1 MKQIILKNVIVL
13 LSIAISI
20 NTFGHIQEDKGYF
33 KGHRWEIT
41 HEYGYPDLL
50 VDGRMVLSHSSK
62 FIMISPWQVGDD
74 LFFKVTTSPGKE
86 ALFDIKGNRVIPY
99 DFFGVGSLEIGNT
112 HLLIVN
118 KGSLYLADLN
128 LYSTKGELIVADV
141 YSNSSERYYEFIAKD
156 AIYGEIFRVNTKDGY
171 GVYNTKGESIIPA
184 KYKKIEWTKDEDDNV
199 ITYEIT
205 NNNNYIGIMDRNK
218 NWIVP
223 LNKQFKEIK
232 RILLGEE
239 IYFLCRKLENND
251 WAYSKY
257 ALYNNKSNEVLPPNY
272 SSISSI
278 DIEGTPYLKCYKDGY
293 CGLYD
298 STGKEVIS
306 PDYKNL
312 QYLGSNYIGFQLN
325 EYWGVMTMQGKVII
339 PTSRRY
345 TNIGRYIK
353 NQKRFTYSMDGF
365 EGECNHLGQQISKR
379 RVAKPKPS
387 VSSSTSSNTS
397 SSGSSSSNSTS
408 TSNSTLS
415 SSSSSSNNSNSTNTN
430 SANSTTTVVVEQ
442 HGPVQVWVACGGCQ
456 LSPGRCSYCNGSGW
470 GYNNRLCSRCNG
482 TGKCTI
488 CNGTGGHNEV
498 QYR

>member
-1 MKQIILKNVIVL
+1 MKHILFRNMAVL
-13 LSIAISI
+13 LSIVLTL
-20 NTFGHIQEDKGYF
+20 NMFGQDKGYF
-33 KGHRWEIT
+33 KGHRWELIGD
-41 HEYGYPDLL
+41 GYQDLL
-50 VDGRMVLSHSSK
+50 VDGKIVLSRSSK
-62 FIMISPWQVGDD
+62 FIMIQPWQVGDN
-74 LFFKVTTSPGKE
+74 LFFKVTPSPGKE

-112 HLLIVN
+112 HLLSVN
-118 KGSLYLADLN
+118 KGSLYLPDIN

-141 YSNSSERYYEFIAKD
+141 YSYLAERSYEFIVKD
-156 AIYGEIFRVNTKDGY
+156 DIYGEIFRVHTKYGY

-223 LNKQFKEIK
+223 LNKQYKEIK
-232 RILLGEE
+232 RISFGEE
-239 IYFLCRKLENND
+239 IFFLCRKLENND

-257 ALYNNKSNEVLPPNY
+257 ALYNRKSNEVLPPVY
-272 SSISSI
+272 TSISSI
-278 DIEGTPYLKCYKDGY
+278 DIEDTPYFKCYKDGY

-298 STGKEVIS
+298 NTGKEIIS
-306 PDYKNL
+306 PDYNNL

-325 EYWGVMTMQGKVII
+325 GYWGVMTMQGKVII

-387 VSSSTSSNTS
+387 TPVA
-397 SSGSSSSNSTS
+397 SSSS
-408 TSNSTLS
+408 S
-415 SSSSSSNNSNSTNTN
+415 SSSSSSNSSASTNSSSSSTSSNNTSSNNGN
-430 SANSTTTVVVEQ
+430 SGNTTTVVVEQ
-442 HGPVQVWVACGGCQ
+442 HGPVQVWVPCGGCQ

-470 GYNNRLCSRCNG
+470 GYNNRLCSRCGGN
-482 TGKCTI
+482 GKCTI
-488 CNGTGGHNEV
+488 CGGTGGHNEV